1 MEYLILE
8 IAKLLRSSG
17 IAVGMSEIEDCL
29 HLMKAVGSKLDRY
42 DFYRLVNTTMVKAA
56 WGEDFILWLVELY
69 YGPNLEPVDFRPQ
82 RPPSRASS
90 FTGDATAASGG
101 RDRPVDLLVEA
112 VLRGQNGLIFA
123 MIRGMSLFL
132 EPDREDRK
140 IALLDFQRQ
149 SGWLETAAILEQRRR
164 DELIDEAA
172 YQQAQGILKN
182 WNILLEEEIEQQ
194 LLKNMSREYL
204 LAEMKKFNPRIA
216 DFLDND
222 NSLETDMSREIQ
234 KLGRRLAIRKGR
246 RRRVG
251 KKGAVDLQKTLRFA
265 IKTGGIPI
273 SLVKLERKPGKPDLW
288 LLCDMSNSVSRFCY
302 FMLMLVYITQKRYSH
317 IRSFLFVD
325 MLLEVTDYFEKR
337 DWNEAIGGLRTLRG
351 FNLTGY
357 SHYGNVLRQFAD
369 TVLAELTPQTTV
381 LILGDAK
388 NNSNIRDGSE
398 VLAEIKDKA
407 AALHWLNPIN
417 PDRWS
422 RDDCLMEKY
431 RENCTQAVYC
441 SNIEQLEKFLTVNL
455 K

>member
-8 IAKLLRSSG
+8 IARLLRSSG
-17 IAVGMSEIEDCL
+17 IVVGMSEIEDCL
-29 HLMKAVGSKLDRY
+29 HLIKAVGSELDRY
-42 DFYRLVNTTMVKAA
+42 DFYRLVNSTMIKAS
-56 WGEDFILWLVELY
+56 WGEDFALWLVELY
-69 YGPNLEPVDFRPQ
+69 YGPNLEPGDFRPQ
-82 RPPSRASS
+82 MISGKASS
-90 FTGDATAASGG
+90 FTGDAMAEGGG
-101 RDRPVDLLVEA
+101 RGIPVDLLVEA
-112 VLRGQNGLIFA
+112 VLSGQTKRIFA
-123 MIRGMSLFL
+123 MIRGMSLLL
-132 EPDREDRK
+132 EPDHEDRK
-140 IALLDFQRQ
+140 AALLDFQRQ

-164 DELIDEAA
+164 DKLIDEAA
-172 YQQAQGILKN
+172 YQQAQVILKN

-194 LLKNMSREYL
+194 LLKNMSREHL

-216 DFLDND
+216 EFLDGE

-251 KKGAVDLQKTLRFA
+251 KKGLVGLQKTLRQA
-265 IKTGGIPI
+265 VKTGGVPI
-273 SLVKLERKPGKPDLW
+273 SLVKLERKPCKPDLW

-302 FMLMLVYITQKRYSH
+302 FMLMLVYTTQKRYSH

-325 MLLEVTDYFEKR
+325 MLLEATDYFEKR
-337 DWNEAIGGLRTLRG
+337 DWNEAIGGLRTLKG

-357 SHYGNVLRQFAD
+357 SHYGNVLQQFAD
-369 TVLAELTPQTTV
+369 TALAELKPQTTV

-388 NNSNIRDGSE
+388 NNGNIRDGSE
-398 VLAEIKDKA
+398 ILAEIKEKA

-417 PDRWS
+417 PELWS

-441 SNIEQLEKFLTVNL
+441 SNIEQLEKFLNSSL
-455 K
+455 I